1 MNATM
6 ARMIDVHLT
15 TREIEEAL
23 MAYCFQKLGL
33 DATKFD
39 ITEAHITAGLDPAFY
54 MNICEIESKP
64 LTPNE
69 Q

>member
-1 MNATM
+1 MNATI
-6 ARMIDVHLT
+6 ARMIDVTLT
-15 TREIEEAL
+15 QQEAEEAL

-33 DATKFD
+33 DPSKFD
-39 ITEAHITAGLDPAFY
+39 VAEAHIATIGPAFW
-54 MNICEIESKP
+54 MNIIEIESKP

>member
-1 MNATM
+1 MKVEM
-6 ARMIDVHLT
+6 ARMIDVHIT
-15 TREIEEAL
+15 KQEVEEAL

-33 DATKFD
+33 NPGEWDV
-39 ITEAHITAGLDPAFY
+39 TEVAHAKDGWFA

>member
-1 MNATM
+1 MKVEM
-6 ARMIDVHLT
+6 ARMIDVTLT
-15 TREIEEAL
+15 HQEAEEAL

-33 DATKFD
+33 DPSKFD
-39 ITEAHITAGLDPAFY
+39 VTEAHIASIGPAFW
-54 MNICEIESKP
+54 MNIIEIESKP